1 MKIFQSNLLKAKVD
15 CRESWCHDS
24 NPVSNELLSLSFGVL
39 EENYNLL
46 VFQQNVGPFCSG
58 RKKKEIKKG
67 KKKTRKGR
75 KKRKLQLTGVS
86 TERGSLLFRK
96 KDRIPRPPE
105 NCCLQMIII
114 VLFNAPQLS
123 LQLKIIAKTKIKLSH
138 YIQEENQAEKDGS
151 SLPCLQ

>member
-1 MKIFQSNLLKAKVD
+1 MLKAKVD

-39 EENYNLL
+39 EENYNLPE
-46 VFQQNVGPFCSG
+46 FQQNVGPCCSRRTKNRDKE
-58 RKKKEIKKG
+58 RKEE
-67 KKKTRKGR
+67 RKGR
-75 KKRKLQLTGVS
+75 KKSKLQLTGVS

-151 SLPCLQ
+151 SLPCLISTSH